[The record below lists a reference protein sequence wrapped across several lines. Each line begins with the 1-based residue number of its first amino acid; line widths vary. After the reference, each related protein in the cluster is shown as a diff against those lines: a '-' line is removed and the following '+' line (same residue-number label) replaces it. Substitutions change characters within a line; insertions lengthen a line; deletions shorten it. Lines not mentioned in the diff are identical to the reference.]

1 MDSKVHYIVGIGRS
15 GSTLLTTILNS
26 HSQIKGIPEIRI
38 IVYFLNLYNK
48 KRKID
53 DEFISYIQ
61 EYLEEYQSIRP
72 SNVVNLHSEKI
83 ETPKKDTRF
92 LEYSKEVFSY
102 FDINGVN
109 GKKEIYID
117 KNPPYTYHY
126 KRLTSL
132 CKESKFIIL
141 VRDYR
146 ANILSRKQ
154 KQYAKSG
161 NVAFNA
167 FNWRFFH
174 KEIEKYKSKSN
185 CIVVRYEDLV
195 SNLEEELVKICD
207 FIDIEFEDGLLNYQK
222 IDFNK
227 TETKKGVTDKF
238 VKHHFKGLKKDV
250 YTSRINAWKEQ
261 LSAKEIKTAEQIC
274 GKIGTRYQY
283 DLENLKRGPSLVYI
297 IHFKQYIKACM
308 VHYKEKVTFYLP
320 IKFKMKRFKK
330 SMERLK

>member
-26 HSQIKGIPEIRI
+26 HSKIKGVPEIRI
-38 IVYFLNLYNK
+38 IIYFLNQYK
-48 KRKID
+48 KKQKID
-53 DEFISYIQ
+53 DEFVSYIKD
-61 EYLEEYQSIRP
+61 YVEEYQSIRP

-83 ETPKKDTRF
+83 ETPGEDNGF
-92 LEYSKEVFSY
+92 FEYCKEVFSY
-102 FDINGVN
+102 FDINGVH
-109 GKKEIYID
+109 GRKDIYID

-126 KRLTSL
+126 NRLNSL
-132 CKESKFIIL
+132 SGESKFIIL

-174 KEIEKYKSKSN
+174 KEIEKYRNQSN

-195 SNLEEELVKICD
+195 SNLEEELLKICD
-207 FIDIEFEDGLLNYQK
+207 FIDVEFEEGLLNYQK

-227 TETKKGVTDKF
+227 SEIKKGVTDKF

-250 YTSRINAWKEQ
+250 NTSRINAWKEQ
-261 LSAKEIKTAEQIC
+261 LTAKEIKTAEQIC

-283 DLENLKRGPSLVYI
+283 DLENTQGGFSFVYLLN
-297 IHFKQYIKACM
+297 FKQYLKACM